1 MEDRSW
7 AEGLDEEEFVRLFMQ
22 KYPKA
27 DAIPL
32 VGDYVTNTP
41 KEGRGIDPYNEELL
55 EQDNVRSEKM
65 SQGLDKLTCCGCDR
79 KFTAEIG
86 RISHER
92 RCKKALQIPME
103 TRTQLRTK

>member
-22 KYPKA
+22 RYPRA

-32 VGDYVTNTP
+32 VGDYIANIP
-41 KEGRGIDPYNEELL
+41 KEGQGIDPFNEELM
-55 EQDNVRSEKM
+55 EVDNVRPEKM
-65 SQGLDKLTCCGCDR
+65 PQGLDELTCCGCDR
-79 KFTAEIG
+79 KFTARIG

-92 RCKKALQIPME
+92 ACEKALQIPAE
-103 TRTQLRTK
+103 SKVRPKVA